1 VGGQIGHGLSEDLL
15 GENFEPPDA
24 KTTDLP
30 GKLLDVLDLFAGS
43 LRQPVAVAI
52 VTAGSMAI
60 AIASDCGSRCGSAGR
75 RGLAL
80 AWWDWPRT
88 VCSGGDRLADRRV
101 VMPGQ
106 FAVDRLSTRR
116 KRTADLVL
124 KAIRVSFGGSLGEFE
139 FDLAITER
147 LQLL

>member
-1 VGGQIGHGLSEDLL
+1 
-15 GENFEPPDA
+15 
-24 KTTDLP
+24 
-30 GKLLDVLDLFAGS
+30 
-43 LRQPVAVAI
+43 
-52 VTAGSMAI
+52 
-60 AIASDCGSRCGSAGR
+60 
-75 RGLAL
+75 
-80 AWWDWPRT
+80 
-88 VCSGGDRLADRRV
+88 
-101 VMPGQ
+101 MPGQ